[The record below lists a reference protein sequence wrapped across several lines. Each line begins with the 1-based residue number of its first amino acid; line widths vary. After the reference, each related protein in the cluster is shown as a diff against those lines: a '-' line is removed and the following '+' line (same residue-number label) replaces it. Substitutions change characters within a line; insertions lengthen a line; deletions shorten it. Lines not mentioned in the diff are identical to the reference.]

1 MKPNKLESA
10 AVSLI
15 LPRLNDE
22 NNAYYFYRSAYN
34 WCNGAGF
41 KYAAEY
47 FKNESADE
55 LVHAR
60 GLEDY
65 LSNWN
70 VIPNLSAIEKPVVK
84 FEGLIDIIEQAYE
97 MEYALYEAYEETAQ
111 KMFTT
116 DLCTFKL
123 MQDYLQIQVV
133 SIAEYSDFLNQ
144 IELIDKNV
152 KLDVLILEK
161 RLFEA

>member
-10 AVSLI
+10 AVSLL

-70 VIPNLSAIEKPVVK
+70 VIPNLAAIEKPVVK

-97 MEYALYEAYEETAQ
+97 MEFNLLSAYQETYE
-111 KMFTT
+111 KMCDISPVTH
-116 DLCTFKL
+116 TFLQNYINIQNNSVADYSTKL
-123 MQDYLQIQVV
+123 
-133 SIAEYSDFLNQ
+133 N
-144 IELIDKNV
+144 
-152 KLDVLILEK
+152 ILEGVVDNK
-161 RLFEA
+161 INLLLIEKGLFL